1 MARKSRGKPPIR
13 QMTIRDFERI
23 FPDEEACKLY
33 LAEHRWPESV
43 VCPRCGNAEVKPH
56 ARSFHWVCYACIPRN
71 NYRFSV
77 LVGAIFENSKVD
89 LRQWFRVIHL
99 MLTSKKGIS
108 ALQVHRYMGFGSY
121 ATAWYMCR
129 RIRAGLAN
137 EGFRKLMGIVEVD
150 ETFLGRKAE
159 NRH

>member
-56 ARSFHWVCYACIPRN
+56 ARSFHWVCYACIPGN

-77 LVGAIFENSKVD
+77 LVGTIFENSKVD

-121 ATAWYMCR
+121 T
-129 RIRAGLAN
+129 
-137 EGFRKLMGIVEVD
+137 KSP
-150 ETFLGRKAE
+150 
-159 NRH
+159 